1 MVHRNFEQT
10 EDMVIN
16 LLEMDSRLDSIEEM
30 LAMDQD
36 DLLRPAPNLL
46 PIHLQLTQLENFRN
60 EAMHQAKKASSES
73 RSKLSRRFQRL
84 TGVLEA
90 FDEYV
95 IELSRNILPLA
106 RSGHPEVIV
115 KIVKIA
121 EFEGK
126 EDEKVIS
133 SDFSVPSSAYFGK
146 GSCDSSCQKGSQIRC
161 SIQVQIYAGQCAS
174 L

>member
-1 MVHRNFEQT
+1 MVHRNFQQT

-30 LAMDQD
+30 LVTDQD

-60 EAMHQAKKASSES
+60 EAMHQAKKASAES
-73 RSKLSRRFQRL
+73 RNKLSRKFERL
-84 TGVLEA
+84 NGVLEA
-90 FDEYV
+90 FDEYI

-115 KIVKIA
+115 KLVKIA
-121 EFEGK
+121 EVEGK
-126 EDEKVIS
+126 EDEKVNFHNI
-133 SDFSVPSSAYFGK
+133 SVPSVLISVRLLR
-146 GSCDSSCQKGSQIRC
+146 S
-161 SIQVQIYAGQCAS
+161 V
-174 L
+174 

>member
-10 EDMVIN
+10 EDMVVN
-16 LLEMDSRLDSIEEM
+16 LLEMDSRLDNIEVM

-46 PIHLQLTQLENFRN
+46 PIHLQLAQLENFRN
-60 EAMHQAKKASSES
+60 EAMHQAKKASAES

-84 TGVLEA
+84 TGVLQA
-90 FDEYV
+90 FDDYV

-106 RSGHPEVIV
+106 RSGHSDVIV

-133 SDFSVPSSAYFGK
+133 SDFSASSPT
-146 GSCDSSCQKGSQIRC
+146 
-161 SIQVQIYAGQCAS
+161 
-174 L
+174 

>member
-30 LAMDQD
+30 LVADQD

-60 EAMHQAKKASSES
+60 EAMHQAKKASAES
-73 RSKLSRRFQRL
+73 RNKLTRRFERL
-84 TGVLEA
+84 TGVIEA
-90 FDEYV
+90 FDEYI
-95 IELSRNILPLA
+95 IELTRNILPLA

-121 EFEGK
+121 EAEGK
-126 EDEKVIS
+126 EDEKVI
-133 SDFSVPSSAYFGK
+133 FNIISVPFALIFERLLRS
-146 GSCDSSCQKGSQIRC
+146 
-161 SIQVQIYAGQCAS
+161 V
-174 L
+174 

>member
-16 LLEMDSRLDSIEEM
+16 LLEMDARLDSIEEM
-30 LAMDQD
+30 LVADQD

-46 PIHLQLTQLENFRN
+46 PIHLQLAQLENFRN
-60 EAMHQAKKASSES
+60 EAMHQAKKASAES
-73 RSKLSRRFQRL
+73 RNRLSRKFQRL

-90 FDEYV
+90 FDEYI
-95 IELSRNILPLA
+95 IELSRNMLPLA
-106 RSGHPEVIV
+106 RAGHPEVIV

-126 EDEKVIS
+126 EDEKVTTSVFLAHFLLIFVRLLLSVS
-133 SDFSVPSSAYFGK
+133 SKRRPN
-146 GSCDSSCQKGSQIRC
+146 
-161 SIQVQIYAGQCAS
+161 
-174 L
+174 

>member
-16 LLEMDSRLDSIEEM
+16 LLEMDARLDSIEEM
-30 LAMDQD
+30 LVADQD

-46 PIHLQLTQLENFRN
+46 PIHLQLAQLENFRN
-60 EAMHQAKKASSES
+60 EAMHQAKKASAES
-73 RSKLSRRFQRL
+73 RNRLSRKFQRL

-90 FDEYV
+90 FDDYI
-95 IELSRNILPLA
+95 IELSRNMLPLA
-106 RSGHPEVIV
+106 RAGHPEVIV

-126 EDEKVIS
+126 EDEKVTIS
-133 SDFSVPSSAYFGK
+133 VFLAHFLLIFVRLLLSVSSK
-146 GSCDSSCQKGSQIRC
+146 RRPN
-161 SIQVQIYAGQCAS
+161 
-174 L
+174 

>member
-1 MVHRNFEQT
+1 MVHRNFQQT

-30 LAMDQD
+30 LVTDQD

-60 EAMHQAKKASSES
+60 EAMHQAKKASAES
-73 RSKLSRRFQRL
+73 RNKLSRKFERL

-90 FDEYV
+90 FDEYI

-121 EFEGK
+121 EVEGK
-126 EDEKVIS
+126 EDEKVIFYNIS
-133 SDFSVPSSAYFGK
+133 AFCTLIFVRLLRSV
-146 GSCDSSCQKGSQIRC
+146 
-161 SIQVQIYAGQCAS
+161 
-174 L
+174 

>member
-16 LLEMDSRLDSIEEM
+16 LLEMDARLDSIEEM
-30 LAMDQD
+30 LVADQD

-46 PIHLQLTQLENFRN
+46 PIHLQLAQLENFRN
-60 EAMHQAKKASSES
+60 EAMHQAKKASAES
-73 RSKLSRRFQRL
+73 RNRLSRKFQRL

-90 FDEYV
+90 FDEYI
-95 IELSRNILPLA
+95 IELSRNMLPLA
-106 RSGHPEVIV
+106 RAGHPEVIV

-126 EDEKVIS
+126 EDEKVTIS
-133 SDFSVPSSAYFGK
+133 VFLAHFLLIFVRLLLSVSSK
-146 GSCDSSCQKGSQIRC
+146 RRPN
-161 SIQVQIYAGQCAS
+161 
-174 L
+174 

>member
-1 MVHRNFEQT
+1 MVHRNFQQT

-30 LAMDQD
+30 LVTDQD

-60 EAMHQAKKASSES
+60 EAMHQAKKASAES
-73 RSKLSRRFQRL
+73 RNKLSRKFERL

-90 FDEYV
+90 FDEYI

-121 EFEGK
+121 EVEGK
-126 EDEKVIS
+126 EDEKVI
-133 SDFSVPSSAYFGK
+133 FYNISVFCTPIFVRLLRS
-146 GSCDSSCQKGSQIRC
+146 
-161 SIQVQIYAGQCAS
+161 V
-174 L
+174 